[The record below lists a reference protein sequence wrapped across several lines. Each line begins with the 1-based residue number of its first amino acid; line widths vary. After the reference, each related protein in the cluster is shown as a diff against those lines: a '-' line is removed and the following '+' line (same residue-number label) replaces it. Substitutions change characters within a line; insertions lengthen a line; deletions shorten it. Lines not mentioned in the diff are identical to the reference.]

1 MADEKN
7 KESWLERAVS
17 EYDTKKFADGDLIS
31 HDWIYYALDIPPVNS
46 RTSARDAQFVLL
58 SRFDAFRDYMLV
70 QRKICF
76 QNVRGQGY
84 RVVPPGEQAQ
94 VAAEEAMR
102 LIRRGLDKGDKILT
116 HARTEKMTQ
125 EEANRHTS
133 AQIKVGGLRQM
144 IGRQRKDI
152 LGEFKPSRSIT

>member
-1 MADEKN
+1 MEDEKSKDN
-7 KESWLERAVS
+7 WLERAVS
-17 EYDTKKFADGDLIS
+17 EYDAKKFADGDLVS
-31 HDWIYYALDIPPVNS
+31 HDWIYWALDIPPVNA
-46 RTSARDAQFVLL
+46 RTSAKEAQFVLL
-58 SRFDAFRDYMLV
+58 SRFDAFRDYMLI
-70 QRKICF
+70 QRKICL

-94 VAAEEAMR
+94 VAAEEALR

-116 HARTEKMTQ
+116 HARVEKMTT

-133 AQIKVGGLRQM
+133 AQIKIGGLRQM
-144 IGRQRKDI
+144 VGRQRKDI

>member
-1 MADEKN
+1 MEDEKSKDN
-7 KESWLERAVS
+7 WLERAVS
-17 EYDTKKFADGDLIS
+17 EYDTKKYADGDLVS
-31 HDWIYYALDIPPVNS
+31 HDWILWALDIPPVNS
-46 RTSARDAQFVLL
+46 AVSAKEAQFVLL
-58 SRFDAFRDYMLV
+58 SRFDAFRDYMLI
-70 QRKICF
+70 QRKICL

-94 VAAEEAMR
+94 VAAEEALR

-116 HARTEKMTQ
+116 HARVEKMTT

-133 AQIKVGGLRQM
+133 AQIKIGGLRQM
-144 IGRQRKDI
+144 VGRQRKDI